1 MTFIEGDSAYGEN
14 SHIPWP
20 SQPGIVTLRQTDI
33 FLCDEGPWWHTPP
46 TRFVIGTDQIN
57 NRMDNVRIGIVGL
70 GNIGQIHVNNLLEG
84 KVERGVL
91 TAVADA
97 FPDKLPE
104 YEAKGLKTFDSG
116 EALIASGEIDA
127 LMIATPHFQ
136 HTTLGIAALEA
147 GLHVMVEKPISA
159 HKADAERLVAAAEAR
174 PELTFSGMFQ
184 MRVEPRYQKIRE
196 LVQGGELG
204 DLIRVIWI
212 MTDWFRAE
220 AYYQSSDWRATWKGE
235 GGGVLLNQCL
245 HQLDALQ
252 WIVGMP
258 SRVQSHIGI
267 GKHHDIEVE
276 DDVTCYLEYANGA
289 SGAFITSTGE
299 TPGSNR
305 FEIAGTKGRA
315 LLENDKLIVTRNAVP
330 SDEWSRTSKI
340 GFQQPETTVEEIPI
354 PGAEDAHA
362 KLVANFVNAILDGEP
377 LIAPG
382 ASGIGSVE
390 LANVMVYSGLL
401 GQAIDLPMDGAAW
414 EAKLNEL
421 IANSTHEKK
430 TVEVSNED
438 FTASFRK

>member
-1 MTFIEGDSAYGEN
+1 
-14 SHIPWP
+14 
-20 SQPGIVTLRQTDI
+20 
-33 FLCDEGPWWHTPP
+33 
-46 TRFVIGTDQIN
+46 
-57 NRMDNVRIGIVGL
+57 MDKVRIGIIGL
-70 GNIGQIHVNNLLEG
+70 GNIGQIHVNNLLES
-84 KVERGVL
+84 KVPRGVL
-91 TAVADA
+91 TAVGDA

-116 EALIASGEIDA
+116 EALIGSGEIDA
-127 LMIATPHFQ
+127 LIVATPHFQ

-159 HKADAERLVAAAEAR
+159 HKADAERLIAAANAR

-184 MRVEPRYQKIRE
+184 MRVEPRYQKLRK
-196 LVQGGELG
+196 LVRDGELG

-258 SRVQSHIGI
+258 SKVQSHVGI
-267 GKHHDIEVE
+267 GRHHDIEVE
-276 DDVTCYLEYANGA
+276 DDVTCYMEYANGA
-289 SGAFITSTGE
+289 NGAFITSTGE

-315 LLENDKLIVTRNAVP
+315 LLENDRLIVTRNEVA

-340 GFQQPETTVEEIPI
+340 GFKQPESTVEEIPI
-354 PGAEDAHA
+354 PGADNAHA
-362 KLVANFVNAILDGEP
+362 QLIANFVNAILDGEA

-401 GQAIDLPMDGAAW
+401 GQAVDLPMDSAAW
-414 EAKLNEL
+414 ESKLNEL

-430 TVEVSNED
+430 TVKVSNED
-438 FTASFRK
+438 FSASFRK

>member
-1 MTFIEGDSAYGEN
+1 
-14 SHIPWP
+14 
-20 SQPGIVTLRQTDI
+20 
-33 FLCDEGPWWHTPP
+33 
-46 TRFVIGTDQIN
+46 
-57 NRMDNVRIGIVGL
+57 MDKVRIGIIGL
-70 GNIGQIHVNNLLEG
+70 GNIGQIHVNNLLES
-84 KVERGVL
+84 KVPRGVL
-91 TAVADA
+91 TAVGDA

-116 EALIASGEIDA
+116 EALIGSGEIDA
-127 LMIATPHFQ
+127 LIVATPHFQ

-159 HKADAERLVAAAEAR
+159 HKADAERLIAAANAR
-174 PELTFSGMFQ
+174 PELTFSSMFQ
-184 MRVEPRYQKIRE
+184 MRVEPRYQKLRK
-196 LVQGGELG
+196 LVRDGELG

-258 SRVQSHIGI
+258 SKVQSHVGI
-267 GKHHDIEVE
+267 GRHHDIEVE
-276 DDVTCYLEYANGA
+276 DDVTCYMEYANGA
-289 SGAFITSTGE
+289 NGAFITSTGE

-315 LLENDKLIVTRNAVP
+315 LLENDRLIVTRNEVA

-340 GFQQPETTVEEIPI
+340 GFKQPESTVEEIPI
-354 PGAEDAHA
+354 PGADNAHA
-362 KLVANFVNAILDGEP
+362 QLIANFVNAILDGEA

-401 GQAIDLPMDGAAW
+401 GQAVDLPMDSAAW
-414 EAKLNEL
+414 ESKLNEL
-421 IANSTHEKK
+421 IASSTHVKK

-438 FTASFRK
+438 FSASFRK

>member
-1 MTFIEGDSAYGEN
+1 
-14 SHIPWP
+14 
-20 SQPGIVTLRQTDI
+20 
-33 FLCDEGPWWHTPP
+33 
-46 TRFVIGTDQIN
+46 
-57 NRMDNVRIGIVGL
+57 MDKVRIGIIGL
-70 GNIGQIHVNNLLEG
+70 GNIGQIHVNNLLES
-84 KVERGVL
+84 KVPRGVL
-91 TAVADA
+91 TAVGDA

-116 EALIASGEIDA
+116 EALIGSGEIDA
-127 LMIATPHFQ
+127 LIVATPHFQ

-159 HKADAERLVAAAEAR
+159 HKADAERLIAAANAR

-184 MRVEPRYQKIRE
+184 MRVEPRYQKLRK
-196 LVQGGELG
+196 LVRDGELG

-258 SRVQSHIGI
+258 SKVQSHVGI
-267 GKHHDIEVE
+267 GRHHDIEVE
-276 DDVTCYLEYANGA
+276 DDVTCYMEYANKA
-289 SGAFITSTGE
+289 TGAFITSTGE

-315 LLENDKLIVTRNAVP
+315 LLENDRLIVTRNEVA

-340 GFQQPETTVEEIPI
+340 GFKQPESTVEEIPI
-354 PGAEDAHA
+354 PGADNAHA
-362 KLVANFVNAILDGEP
+362 QLIANFVNAILDGEA

-401 GQAIDLPMDGAAW
+401 GQAVDLPMDSAAW
-414 EAKLNEL
+414 ESKLNEL

-438 FTASFRK
+438 FSASFRK